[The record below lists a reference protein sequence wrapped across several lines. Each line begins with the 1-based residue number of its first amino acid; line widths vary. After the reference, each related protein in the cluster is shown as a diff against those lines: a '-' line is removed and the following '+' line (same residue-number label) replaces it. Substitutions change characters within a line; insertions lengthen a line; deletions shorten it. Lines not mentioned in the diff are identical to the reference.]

1 MAQAETVSQTV
12 LLPNAIIVLDR
23 FHIVQHLSRAMN
35 RLRIQIMNRFDRKSH
50 EYKSLKRYWKLIQED
65 SRKGNSKRFYQTT
78 FQSHLTNNEI
88 LEKILAYSQELRQ
101 HYNLYQLLLFYFQ
114 EKQAGHFFEL
124 IEDTISCVNPIFQT
138 IFKTFLKDMDKFMNA
153 LELPYSNAKLEAT
166 NNLIKVIKRNTFGF
180 RNFDNFKTRIL
191 IALNIKKERTKLVL
205 SRL

>member
-114 EKQAGHFFEL
+114 EKQADHFFEL

-138 IFKTFLKDMDKFMNA
+138 VFKTFLKDMDKIMNA

-205 SRL
+205 SML